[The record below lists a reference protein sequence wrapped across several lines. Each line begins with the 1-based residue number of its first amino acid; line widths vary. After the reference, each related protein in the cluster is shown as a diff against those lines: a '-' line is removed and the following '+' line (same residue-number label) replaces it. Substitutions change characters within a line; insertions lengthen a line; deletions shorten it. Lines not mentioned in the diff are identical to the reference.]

1 MIAQWAAN
9 LIRAAAFEAG
19 IRNVVMLSGATG
31 IPADS
36 LRKKLNGRQRFYPA
50 ELQAIFR
57 AVKIEDEKMVQIMK
71 GGFG

>member
-9 LIRAAAFEAG
+9 LIRAAMIMEG
-19 IRNVVMLSGATG
+19 ISNIAELSKRTG

-71 GGFG
+71 GGFE